1 MVGMLGARQ
10 SANGA
15 YSSLTGWGSLGYEF
29 EVTLW
34 LKGDKLHILERM
46 ARRYGQAM
54 WEVLMKYQSLDGSVP
69 GQTGVDLIEMGMNP
83 APFGEAAPMTLIYAV
98 GWRGVVY
105 VEQSV

>member
-1 MVGMLGARQ
+1 
-10 SANGA
+10 
-15 YSSLTGWGSLGYEF
+15 
-29 EVTLW
+29 
-34 LKGDKLHILERM
+34 
-46 ARRYGQAM
+46 
-54 WEVLMKYQSLDGSVP
+54 MKYQSLDGSVP